1 MELEIP
7 DTDTDGWTVIAAS
20 GEIDVATAPE
30 LREQLT
36 SLIADDHRQLVV
48 DLEDV
53 DFIDSTGLGVLVG
66 AVRRA
71 RAADGDLR
79 LVCTNSRLLKVF
91 DVTGLGDVFTIAT
104 SVDDAVSAPATER

>member
-7 DTDTDGWTVIAAS
+7 DIEHDGWTVVAAS

-30 LREQLT
+30 LRERLT
-36 SLIADDHRQLVV
+36 DLVDAGATRLVV

-71 RAADGDLR
+71 RGDEGDVR
-79 LVCTNSRLLKVF
+79 LVCTNPRILKVF
-91 DVTGLGDVFTIAT
+91 QATGLHEVFVIGATVDEAIA
-104 SVDDAVSAPATER
+104 AEAR

>member
-7 DTDTDGWTVIAAS
+7 DSEVNGWTVVAAS

-30 LREQLT
+30 LRDRLVQLIT
-36 SLIADDHRQLVV
+36 DGATRVV
-48 DLEDV
+48 MDLENV

-66 AVRRA
+66 AARRA

-79 LVCTNSRLLKVF
+79 LVCTNSRILKIF
-91 DVTGLGDVFTIAT
+91 GVTGLDEVFEIAA
-104 SVDDAVSAPATER
+104 SVDDAVAPDQS